1 MTWYIDALGSA
12 ASLGVDVFC
21 RETLTGDWL
30 ETIGSWQQADGLVL
44 YTPHPSFWVAALWRK
59 LMGREV
65 LEATVRAALPAAPP
79 PAPAHEFIPWVRVAN
94 VSCVFGDMGPPPG
107 TGSALAALLLPP
119 KCPTG
124 DTNLAHDFHFSR
136 RAAFSQRARTV
147 AEAECQRRCEA
158 SRDTNGQPNC
168 TIYDWA
174 SYGPLHNRSVAHP
187 LCSLPFAPNIGVQL
201 QPASLPLVEPLS
213 MNL

>member
-79 PAPAHEFIPWVRVAN
+79 PAPAPEFIPWVRVPN

-124 DTNLAHDFHFSR
+124 DTTLHTTFTSLAGLRFHSE
-136 RAAFSQRARTV
+136 RALLQRQSVSGGARPRVTPTASPTAQSTTGHRTV
-147 AEAECQRRCEA
+147 
-158 SRDTNGQPNC
+158 PC
-168 TIYDWA
+168 TIDL
-174 SYGPLHNRSVAHP
+174 SRTRSARC
-187 LCSLPFAPNIGVQL
+187 LSLQI
-201 QPASLPLVEPLS
+201 
-213 MNL
+213 